1 MISKWLGIAACVVAL
16 IGLVMLWLE
25 NREQAAVQRG
35 VEAQVARDIAAANQN
50 IAERRKTD
58 AKFNSKDARALCD
71 SFGLVWVQRDGK
83 SFCE

>member
-1 MISKWLGIAACVVAL
+1 MTRIFIGMVVIAVIAAS
-16 IGLVMLWLE
+16 IGGVLKWSE
-25 NREQAAVQRG
+25 QRG

-71 SFGLVWVQRDGK
+71 SFGLVWVQRDSK